1 MVEIKIEDIF
11 LAMSGGA
18 KFTYRQISGVDMCDG
33 ASFVRSIDKQLTE
46 CFALLAIADS
56 PHVIMNILQP
66 RQMPELTMA
75 QIFEILETFARLPN
89 PSIVWGTQRIQS
101 SHYALDVIIEVND

>member
-33 ASFVRSIDKQLTE
+33 ASFVRSIDEQLTE
-46 CFALLAIADS
+46 CFALLDIADS
-56 PHVIMNILQP
+56 PHIIMNILQP
-66 RQMPELTMA
+66 QHFPELTLA
-75 QIFEILETFARLPN
+75 QIFKIMETFTRLPN
-89 PSIVWGTQRIQS
+89 PSIVWGTQRVKS